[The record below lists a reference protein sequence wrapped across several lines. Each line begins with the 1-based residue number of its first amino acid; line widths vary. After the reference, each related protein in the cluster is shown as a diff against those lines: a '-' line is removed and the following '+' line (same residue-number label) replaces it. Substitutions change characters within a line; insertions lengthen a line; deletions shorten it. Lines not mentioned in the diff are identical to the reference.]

1 MASKAHA
8 TSLLLTLN
16 LLLLLITLGSCGRPP
31 SCAQPPS
38 PPPPSSSPP
47 PPPPPSSSPPPPP
60 PLSSPPPPPPPSSSP
75 PPPPPSSSPPPPPP
89 PSSPPSPPPPPSSP
103 PSPPP
108 PPSSPPSPPP
118 PPSSPQ
124 GSCPIDV
131 LKLGVC
137 ADLLNSVNVTIG
149 SPAATPCCSLLS
161 GLVDLDAAVCLCGA
175 ITADVLGINV
185 DVSVALSLILNDCG
199 KNAPGFQCKN
209 N

>member
-1 MASKAHA
+1 MASKARA

-16 LLLLLITLGSCGRPP
+16 LLLLFITLGSCGRPP

-38 PPPPSSSPP
+38 
-47 PPPPPSSSPPPPP
+47 
-60 PLSSPPPPPPPSSSP
+60 
-75 PPPPPSSSPPPPPP
+75 PPPP

-118 PPSSPQ
+118 PPSSPPSPPPPPSSPPSPPPPPSSPPSPPPSPSSPQ

-149 SPAATPCCSLLS
+149 SPPATPCCSLLS

-185 DVSVALSLILNDCG
+185 DVQVALSLILNDCG